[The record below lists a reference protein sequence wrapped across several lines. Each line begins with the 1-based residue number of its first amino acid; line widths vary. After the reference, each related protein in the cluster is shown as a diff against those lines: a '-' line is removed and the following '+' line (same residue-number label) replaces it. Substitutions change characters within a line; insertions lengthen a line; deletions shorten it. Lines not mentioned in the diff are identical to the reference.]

1 MRQTRSDS
9 AEVAVQAAQNAAAG
23 PLKPPAHARIPA
35 KARPFW
41 QALVRNRPRHKWNDA
56 DLAIAA
62 ILARAQ
68 FDVHRLQREI
78 EAEGDVIDGKV
89 NPKHAL
95 VDKLARRVMALSR
108 LLHVH
113 PEATQGRAREQG
125 NALEAEREAE
135 KAKAMAEAAGSN
147 VHRLIRRA

>member
-9 AEVAVQAAQNAAAG
+9 ATAAVQAAQNAAAG
-23 PLKPPAHARIPA
+23 PLEPPAHVHVPDEV
-35 KARPFW
+35 RPFW
-41 QALVRNRPRHKWNDA
+41 DALMHNRPRHRWNDA
-56 DLAIAA
+56 DLTSAA

-68 FDVHRLQREI
+68 CDVERLQAEI
-78 EAEGDVIDGKV
+78 AREGDMVGDRL

-95 VDKLARRVMALSR
+95 VDRLGRRIVMLSR

-125 NALEAEREAE
+125 NPLESEREAE
-135 KAKAMAEAAGSN
+135 AE
-147 VHRLIRRA
+147 HDPLIPTLRAVA

>member
-23 PLKPPAHARIPA
+23 PLKPPRHVKLPA

-41 QALVRNRPRHKWNDA
+41 AAVVKNRPRHKWNPA
-56 DLAIAA
+56 DLANAA

-68 FDVHRLQREI
+68 FDVERLTREI
-78 EAEGDVIDGKV
+78 ESEGDVIDGKV
-89 NPKHAL
+89 NPKHGL

-135 KAKAMAEAAGSN
+135 QAQQKATGGN
-147 VHRLIRRA
+147 VHHLIRRA